1 MSDGWTRRARRP
13 SSRNNHGNMAGPQPL
28 TQDVAGPAGPARF
41 LRGLLS
47 IHSEGNHK
55 VSDPDFRF
63 RPVDLP
69 AHAEKLRQE
78 VRAFVKEALASG
90 LYKVDGRGWAR
101 HDRKVSREIGRR
113 GWIGMTWP
121 KAYGGH
127 ERTALE
133 RYVVTEELL
142 AQGVPMRA
150 HWSADRQNGPL
161 LLEFGSEWQKQTFLP
176 KFAAGE
182 EGCAIGLSEPDSG
195 SDLAGIR
202 TKAVKV
208 EGGWRVNGRKV
219 WTSNVH
225 NVSYMT
231 LLLRTDSAD
240 SAQGRH
246 GGMTRFLVDMGWK
259 GITVRPIL
267 QMTGEHDFNEVTFDD
282 VFMPDSMVVGEV
294 NGAWKQL
301 GRELAHERSAPDRWT
316 AVLPLLK
323 MTIDRLGSAD
333 HRMGSADHRMGS
345 PDHRMGAAD
354 QRMDGDADHPLGSAD
369 HRMGDSPDRMAR
381 QSIGRMAAHLWTL
394 RNMSLSVFGM
404 LERGENPVI
413 EASLVKDL
421 GTHYEQEIPHAV
433 RALLPEG
440 LRAQWPADDQFN
452 AVLHFHLLAAPS
464 ITIRGGTREILRNA
478 VARGLGLR

>member
-1 MSDGWTRRARRP
+1 
-13 SSRNNHGNMAGPQPL
+13 
-28 TQDVAGPAGPARF
+28 
-41 LRGLLS
+41 
-47 IHSEGNHK
+47 

-63 RPVDLP
+63 TPVDLP

-333 HRMGSADHRMGS
+333 H
-345 PDHRMGAAD
+345 
-354 QRMDGDADHPLGSAD
+354 PLGSAD

-381 QSIGRMAAHLWTL
+381 QSIGRMASHLWTL

-433 RALLPEG
+433 RTLLPEA

>member
-1 MSDGWTRRARRP
+1 M
-13 SSRNNHGNMAGPQPL
+13 
-28 TQDVAGPAGPARF
+28 
-41 LRGLLS
+41 
-47 IHSEGNHK
+47 
-55 VSDPDFRF
+55 SDPDFRF
-63 RPVDLP
+63 KPVDLP
-69 AHAEKLRQE
+69 AHAEELRQE
-78 VRAFVKEALASG
+78 VRAFVEESLASG
-90 LYKVDGRGWAR
+90 LFKVDGRGWAR

-142 AQGVPMRA
+142 AQGVPIRA

-161 LLEFGSEWQKQTFLP
+161 LLEFGTEWQKQTFLP

-208 EGGWRVNGRKV
+208 EGGWKVNGRKV

-240 SAQGRH
+240 TAQGRH
-246 GGMTRFLVDMGWK
+246 GGMTRFLVDMAWK

-323 MTIDRLGSAD
+323 MTIDRLG
-333 HRMGSADHRMGS
+333 GSHDRPAGEG
-345 PDHRMGAAD
+345 PDRLVGE
-354 QRMDGDADHPLGSAD
+354 G
-369 HRMGDSPDRMAR
+369 PDRMAR

-421 GTHYEQEIPHAV
+421 GTHYEQEIPHAA
-433 RALLPEG
+433 RALLPEA
-440 LRAQWPADDQFN
+440 LRAEWPADDEFH
-452 AVLHFHLLAAPS
+452 AALHFHLLAAPS

-478 VARGLGLR
+478 IARGLGLR

>member
-1 MSDGWTRRARRP
+1 M
-13 SSRNNHGNMAGPQPL
+13 
-28 TQDVAGPAGPARF
+28 
-41 LRGLLS
+41 
-47 IHSEGNHK
+47 
-55 VSDPDFRF
+55 SDPDFRF
-63 RPVDLP
+63 TPVDLP

-333 HRMGSADHRMGS
+333 H
-345 PDHRMGAAD
+345 
-354 QRMDGDADHPLGSAD
+354 PLGSAD

-381 QSIGRMAAHLWTL
+381 QSIGRMASHLWTL

-433 RALLPEG
+433 RTLLPEA